1 MKLTLAENIRTFR
14 KERRY
19 TQEQLAEILGVT
31 AGAVYKWESGQS
43 VPELGLLVEMA
54 DFFDVSV
61 DALLGYRM
69 KDNGIE
75 ATKQRLDEYS
85 RNRDPQ
91 ALAEAEK
98 ALQKYPNSFEIV
110 FYCAVIYLIFG
121 VGKQGKPEARRAL
134 ELLERA
140 RPLLI
145 QNTNPQIGEQTLCG
159 LMAEAYDLMGEK
171 EKGVELLKKHNTG
184 GVFSDMIGMNLAAN
198 LHRPEEAE
206 PYLSEALMQSVS
218 SLFNAVMGFAAV
230 YSARGDH
237 LSAEGIAS
245 WGLTLIRGLKK
256 ETGTDFL
263 DKAQALLLA
272 ALAHAQL
279 KAGNTAEARSSL
291 AEAAALA
298 RRFDA
303 APDYSISSMR
313 YMTEPEEKLAY
324 DTLGA
329 TASESVGTLLEN
341 LGSEELRSLWEEA
354 ENHE

>member
-61 DALLGYRM
+61 DALLGYRT
-69 KDNGIE
+69 KDNRIE
-75 ATKQRLDEYS
+75 ATMTRLDEYA

-91 ALAEAEK
+91 ALVEAEK

-110 FYCAVIYLIFG
+110 LACAVTYLVFG
-121 VGKQGKPEARRAL
+121 VGSRGEAEARRAL
-134 ELLERA
+134 ELLERSK
-140 RPLLI
+140 PLLM
-145 QNTNPQIGEQTLCG
+145 QNTEPQIGEQTLYG
-159 LMAEAYDLMGEK
+159 LMAVAYDLLGEK
-171 EKGVELLKKHNTG
+171 EKSVELMKKHNTG
-184 GVFSDMIGMNLAAN
+184 GVFSDQIGVSLAIS
-198 LHRPEEAE
+198 LHHPAEAE
-206 PYLSEALMQSVS
+206 PYLSEALLQSVS
-218 SLFNAVMGFAAV
+218 SLFNTVLGFAAV

-237 LSAEGIAS
+237 PSAVGIVS
-245 WGLTLIRGLKK
+245 WGLTLILGLKK
-256 ETGTDFL
+256 ETATDFL
-263 DKAQALLLA
+263 EKAHSLLLA
-272 ALAHAQL
+272 VLAHTQL

-291 AEAAALA
+291 REAAVLA

-313 YMTEPEEKLAY
+313 YLSEPEKTFTF

-329 TASESVGTLLEN
+329 TASESVGKLLEN
-341 LGSEELRSLWEEA
+341 LGSEELHSMWKEVES
-354 ENHE
+354 HE